1 LSRVAAG
8 HARDSHW
15 NSVTF
20 RESLLAPALVLLS
33 PAMAD
38 ELTLRVV
45 RKIAEANREHWD
57 ALIGKATP
65 FLRWDWLDSLEQSGC
80 VNEETGWVPHHLV
93 AEKGGKLVA
102 ACPMYLKLHSMGE
115 FVFDYEWAEAAHRA
129 GIQYYPKM
137 LVGVPFTP
145 VTGHR
150 FLTAPGEDRGDL
162 IRFMGQALA
171 KIAADNKISSV
182 HVNFCLAD
190 EREALTAVGFLP
202 RNGIQYHWQNR
213 RFTSF
218 DDYLASF
225 RSDRRNKVKR
235 ERREM
240 IQRGITIRAYEGA
253 ELTRNHLRTMFRLYK
268 GHVDRHYYGRQYLT
282 QEFFDDLHK
291 RFAANLCLMLAERD
305 GRFIAGTFNVRDDT
319 AMYGRYWG
327 CSEEH
332 PFLHF
337 NVCYYSAIEHSIKLG
352 LARFEAGAGGSFK
365 QLRGLDPEHTTSV
378 HYIVD
383 GKFRRAVG
391 RFLDQERE
399 MIRRKRELQLEHSQL
414 KREQEEP

>member
-1 LSRVAAG
+1 MAG
-8 HARDSHW
+8 E
-15 NSVTF
+15 VT
-20 RESLLAPALVLLS
+20 LK
-33 PAMAD
+33 
-38 ELTLRVV
+38 VV
-45 RKIAEANREHWD
+45 RKVAEVSRERWD
-57 ALIGKATP
+57 ALVGKASP
-65 FLRWDWLDSLEQSGC
+65 FLKWDWLDSLEQSGC
-80 VNEETGWVPHHLV
+80 VNEETGWVPHHIV
-93 AEKGGKLVA
+93 VEKGAELVA

-150 FLTAPGEDRGDL
+150 FLTAYGEERGQL

-190 EREALTAVGFLP
+190 ECEALQGAGFFP

-213 RFTSF
+213 RFNSF
-218 DDYLASF
+218 DDYLGSF

-235 ERREM
+235 ERREVVE
-240 IQRGITIRAYEGA
+240 RGITIRAYEGA
-253 ELTRNHLRTMFRLYK
+253 DLTPHHLRTMFKLYK
-268 GHVDRHYYGRQYLT
+268 GHVDRLYYGRQYLT
-282 QEFFDDLHK
+282 QKFFDEMHR
-291 RFAANLCLMLAERD
+291 RFAAHVCLMLAERD
-305 GRFIAGTFNVRDDT
+305 GKIIAGTFNVRDET

-327 CSEEH
+327 CFEEH

-337 NVCYYSAIEHSIKLG
+337 NVCYYSAIEHSIRVG
-352 LARFEAGAGGSFK
+352 LERFEAGAGGSFK

-383 GKFRRAVG
+383 GKFRRAVE

-399 MIRRKRELQLEHSQL
+399 MIRRKREMQLEHSQI
-414 KREQEEP
+414 KRDSEEP

>member
-1 LSRVAAG
+1 
-8 HARDSHW
+8 
-15 NSVTF
+15 
-20 RESLLAPALVLLS
+20 
-33 PAMAD
+33 MAD
-38 ELTLRVV
+38 QISLRVMQN
-45 RKIAEANREHWD
+45 IADVARERWD
-57 ALIGKATP
+57 ALAGGATP
-65 FLRWDWLDSLEQSGC
+65 FLKWDWLESLERSGC
-80 VNEETGWVPHHLV
+80 VNEKSGWLPHHIV
-93 AEKGGKLVA
+93 VEKGGELVA

-115 FVFDYEWAEAAHRA
+115 FVFDYEWAEAAHHA

-150 FLTAPGEDRGDL
+150 FLTAAGEDRAQL
-162 IRFMGQALA
+162 IQFMGQALA

-190 EREALTAVGFLP
+190 ERAALEAVGFFP

-213 RFTSF
+213 RFNSF

-235 ERREM
+235 ERREVT
-240 IQRGITIRAYEGA
+240 QRGITIRAYEGA
-253 ELTRNHLRTMFRLYK
+253 ELTRDHLRTMFRLYK
-268 GHVDRHYYGRQYLT
+268 GHVDRLYYGRQYLT
-282 QEFFDDLHK
+282 REFFDELHK
-291 RFAANLCLMLAERD
+291 RFAANLSLMLAERE
-305 GRFIAGTFNVRDDT
+305 GKIIAGTFNVRDDK

-352 LARFEAGAGGSFK
+352 LDRFEAGAGGSFK
-365 QLRGLDPEHTTSV
+365 QLRGLEPEHTTSM
-378 HYIVD
+378 HHIVD
-383 GKFRRAVG
+383 GKFRRAVAG
-391 RFLDQERE
+391 FLEQERE
-399 MIRRKRELQLEHSQL
+399 MIRRKRDMQLEHSQL